1 MATEKKTGLD
11 RAKIKTLEK
20 LKEAGFDT
28 AAKIRILD
36 ARQMLKEGLAGEMGN
51 IFDLQDAIKA
61 NHSELAWLMD
71 GEDPKPAKKE
81 VVKRDHNDG
90 KHGEGGAEGNPG
102 GVGADGERKPA
113 APYRGSVSD
122 AARGSGGEQRK

>member
-11 RAKIKTLEK
+11 RSKIKTLEK

-71 GEDPKPAKKE
+71 GEDPKPVKKE
-81 VVKRDHNDG
+81 AAKN
-90 KHGEGGAEGNPG
+90 
-102 GVGADGERKPA
+102 ADDNRKPA
-113 APYRGSVSD
+113 EAAETKPKPFGFGGNGPAGSQ
-122 AARGSGGEQRK
+122 GSGERAA

>member
-51 IFDLQDAIKA
+51 IFDLQDAIKD

-71 GEDPKPAKKE
+71 GEDPKPVKKE
-81 VVKRDHNDG
+81 AAKNEDDNTKPAEAAG
-90 KHGEGGAEGNPG
+90 PKPFGFGGNGSSG
-102 GVGADGERKPA
+102 SQGSGERA
-113 APYRGSVSD
+113 A
-122 AARGSGGEQRK
+122 

>member
-71 GEDPKPAKKE
+71 GEDPKPVKKE
-81 VVKRDHNDG
+81 AAKN
-90 KHGEGGAEGNPG
+90 
-102 GVGADGERKPA
+102 ADDNRKPA
-113 APYRGSVSD
+113 EAAPKPFGFGGNGSSGTQ
-122 AARGSGGEQRK
+122 GSGERAA